1 VRRLLVWLLL
11 VLAVE
16 ATSFGGVITATLLAV
31 DRTVGVTPTTVGC
44 ADFAAAPVNTK
55 LDGYVTACGNT
66 WQAHV
71 GSWSILP
78 DGVAS
83 DQRATPLATMDT
95 AVSAYSVAVDMTGLA
110 TADTNRSGG
119 VVGSFSPAGTVG
131 PWNYLAAVMTA
142 GSPARLDLRV
152 VLAGVATTVASTA
165 VVVTATSS
173 RLVLERSGSTVT
185 VAVDGARRITA
196 TLTAA
201 QVAALTGGRTGLVG
215 GSNAIRFFNV
225 AVAMI

>member
-1 VRRLLVWLLL
+1 MRRLLVWLL
-11 VLAVE
+11 VILAVE
-16 ATSFGGVITATLLAV
+16 ATSFGGVVTATLLAV

-44 ADFAAAPVNTK
+44 ADFAAAPVNTR
-55 LDGYVTACGNT
+55 LDGFVTACGNT
-66 WQAHV
+66 WQAHI
-71 GSWSILP
+71 GNWSILP
-78 DGVAS
+78 DGVSS
-83 DQRATPLATMDT
+83 DQRSIPLATMDT
-95 AVSAYSVAVDMTGLA
+95 AVTDYTVAVDVTGFN
-110 TADTNRSGG
+110 TSDTNRSGG

-131 PWNYLAAVMTA
+131 PWSYIAAVMTA

-152 VLAGVATTVASTA
+152 VLAGATTTVASAA

-201 QVAALTGGRTGLVG
+201 QAATLTGGRTGLVG
-215 GSNAIRFFNV
+215 GSNAIRFFNF

>member
-1 VRRLLVWLLL
+1 MRGLLVWLLL

-16 ATSFGGVITATLLAV
+16 ATSSGGVITATLLAV
-31 DRTVGVTPTTVGC
+31 DKTVGVVTPTVVGC
-44 ADFAAAPVNTK
+44 DYFSAPVNTK

-78 DGVAS
+78 DGVSS
-83 DQRATPLATMDT
+83 DQRGGPLATMDT
-95 AVSAYSVAVDMTGLA
+95 AVAAYVVAVDVTGFN
-110 TADTNRSGG
+110 TSDTNRSGG

-131 PWNYLAAVMTA
+131 PWSYIAAVMTA

-152 VLAGVATTVASTA
+152 VLAGATTTVASTP
-165 VVVTATSS
+165 VVVTATSNH
-173 RLVLERSGSTVT
+173 LALERSGSTVA
-185 VAVDGARRITA
+185 VAVDGVRRITA

-201 QVAALTGGRTGLVG
+201 QVAALTGGRTGLIG
-215 GSNAIRFFNV
+215 GSNAVRAFNFSV
-225 AVAMI
+225 NAP